1 MSEPIPVH
9 VGLMGHIDHGK
20 TELARALSEKI
31 STAGLDKHPQAKSRG
46 ITIDLGFTMFMLDEF
61 LVTLVDA
68 PGHADLIRSVVAG
81 AGIID
86 AALVVVAAD
95 KGPEIQTGEHII
107 VLDAVGVETVIPV
120 ITKID
125 LVDADRIKDV
135 QKTVH
140 SVMKGAGYSE
150 FQTICVSAKTGE
162 GIDKL
167 KETLRQ
173 LLRPNK
179 RKKDA
184 DFMMPID
191 HAFPKRGHGTVV
203 TGTVQQGRVK
213 LGEQIELYPQ
223 RQTAKVRSIQVFGQ
237 PREEAVA
244 GDRIGLNLPEI
255 SDKIVKRGNY
265 LGEPDSLDISSQLIV
280 RIHRNPLYKG
290 RITKRMLL
298 NATVGMPSVA
308 AQIIPFQFEDG
319 KRIVQDET
327 TERTFQAAILLS
339 DPVVVHPEMKV
350 LLLRSDLQPTS
361 MRIIGSGRIEG
372 TPESVKLFKK
382 RTREGRVSRVRE
394 KDVLV
399 EGIARTKHLAERVI
413 GHTVETEHGVKGTV
427 KSAFGTRG
435 VVSVVFQDD
444 VHEYDKVV
452 YARFSEEEYSF
463 GD

>member
-1 MSEPIPVH
+1 MSDPIPVH

-31 STAGLDKHPQAKSRG
+31 STAGLDKHPQAKDRG
-46 ITIDLGFTMFMLDEF
+46 ITIDLGFSMFMLDDF

-86 AALVVVAAD
+86 AALLVVAAD

-107 VLDAVGVETVIPV
+107 VLDAIGVRTVIPV

-125 LVDADRIKDV
+125 LVDTDRVNEVKETI
-135 QKTVH
+135 H
-140 SVMKGAGYSE
+140 SVMKSVGYND
-150 FQTICVSAKTGE
+150 FQIISVSAKTGE
-162 GIDKL
+162 GVNDL

-173 LLRPNK
+173 LLRPS
-179 RKKDA
+179 RRHEDA

-203 TGTVQQGRVK
+203 TGTVQQGVVK
-213 LGEQIELYPQ
+213 LGERLELYPQ
-223 RQTAKVRSIQVFGQ
+223 RETAKVRSIQVFGQ
-237 PREEAVA
+237 PRKEAVA

-265 LGEPDSLDISSQLIV
+265 LGKPGSLNTSSKLIV
-280 RIHRNPLYKG
+280 RIERNPLYKG
-290 RITKRMLL
+290 RVTKKMLV
-298 NATVGMPSVA
+298 NATVGMPSIVA
-308 AQIIPFQFEDG
+308 EIIPFHLENG
-319 KRIVQDET
+319 KRVVLDET
-327 TERTFQAAILLS
+327 MGESFQAAILLS
-339 DPVVVHPEMKV
+339 KPVVVHPKMRV
-350 LLLRSDLQPTS
+350 LLLRTDLPPTS
-361 MRIIGSGRIEG
+361 MRIIGSGRIEE
-372 TPESVKLFKK
+372 TPMSIKVLKK
-382 RTREGRVSRVRE
+382 KTSEGRVSRVRE

-413 GHTVETEHGVKGTV
+413 GQTVDTEHGVKGTV

-444 VHEYDKVV
+444 VQEYDKVV